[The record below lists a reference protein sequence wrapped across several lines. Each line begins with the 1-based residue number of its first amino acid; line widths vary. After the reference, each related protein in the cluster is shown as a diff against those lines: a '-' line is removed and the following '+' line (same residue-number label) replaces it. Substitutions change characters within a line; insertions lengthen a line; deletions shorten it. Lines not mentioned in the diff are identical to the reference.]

1 MPYSYLISII
11 QTNSHPMTKAIS
23 LIIISIILAS
33 CGKRQTS
40 AQNIEENDTV
50 TTVSTVFEQII
61 VDSFAIS
68 AADTTTTS
76 NKVTA
81 DTIKTE

>member
-1 MPYSYLISII
+1 
-11 QTNSHPMTKAIS
+11 MTKAIS

-33 CGKRQTS
+33 CGKKQTS
-40 AQNIEENDTV
+40 AQNIEEKDTV

-61 VDSFAIS
+61 VDSFAIP
-68 AADTTTTS
+68 AADTTTKS